1 MGNLKNN
8 ILKNKILETIKYDYN
23 HLKLPLVIFA
33 FLLIYMNILLG
44 RKIPAFNLVSSIYRT
59 GWKGSFWLG
68 QYFTKRF
75 LGTKKKADL
84 MLRLAIDD
92 INPLPNTEKFFT
104 QPEKMLGT
112 IITVLKSPKEN
123 EKGVLILNYSYYF
136 LMFHKL
142 YQVENIL
149 DNYIIILEPSWAGF
163 CELSI
168 LSYMHLPQDVY
179 LMCYEKR
186 DLKFISSLH
195 SSLIPLEIGPSW
207 FVNHENFQPL
217 VVEQNIDVIMVAAWA
232 KFKRHGDFFKAIAK
246 LKEQGIT
253 PKIVLVG
260 YQVDMTKQQILD
272 LALHH
277 GVEKWITIYESI
289 THAEVAELLNES
301 KVNVLWSKFE
311 GNNRAIIEGMFCNTT
326 VIMREG
332 HNYGEKYDF
341 INNHT
346 GCFADEDTLAASITK
361 ILSTYDNYTPRDYVL
376 NNRSCI
382 KATEIMNK
390 VLSKREQAQGRN
402 WTEDMTVKVN
412 ELHQMDY
419 LDPSVRDSFSGDYK
433 YLFEQLNVK
442 TD

>member
-8 ILKNKILETIKYDYN
+8 ILKNRIIEVIKYDYN
-23 HLKLPLVIFA
+23 HLKLPLVVVA
-33 FLLIYMNILLG
+33 FLVIYLNIILG

-75 LGTKKKADL
+75 WGTQESANL
-84 MLRLAIDD
+84 MLALAIDD
-92 INPLPNTEKFFT
+92 IKHLPNTKKFFT

-136 LMFHKL
+136 LMFHKF

-168 LSYMHLPQDVY
+168 LSYMYLPQDVY
-179 LMCYEKR
+179 LMCYEER
-186 DLKFISSLH
+186 DLKFISSLN
-195 SSLIPLEIGPSW
+195 SSLIPLELGPSW

-217 VVEQNIDVIMVAAWA
+217 DVEKNIDVIMVAAWA

-260 YQVDMTKQQILD
+260 YQVDMTKQQIFD
-272 LALHH
+272 LASYH
-277 GVEKWITIYESI
+277 GVDQWLTIYESI
-289 THAEVAELLNES
+289 THAEVAELLNKS

-326 VIMREG
+326 VIMRKG
-332 HNYGEKYDF
+332 HNYGENYDF

-346 GCFADEDTLAASITK
+346 GCFADEDTLAASIK
-361 ILSTYDNYTPRDYVL
+361 NILSTYDNYTPRDYVL

-382 KATEIMNK
+382 KATEIMNS
-390 VLSKREQAQGRN
+390 VLSKREGTQGRS
-402 WTEDMTVKVN
+402 WTENMTVKVN

-419 LDPSVRDSFSGDYK
+419 LNPSVRDSFKGDYK
-433 YLFEQLNVK
+433 YLLEQLKVK
-442 TD
+442 N